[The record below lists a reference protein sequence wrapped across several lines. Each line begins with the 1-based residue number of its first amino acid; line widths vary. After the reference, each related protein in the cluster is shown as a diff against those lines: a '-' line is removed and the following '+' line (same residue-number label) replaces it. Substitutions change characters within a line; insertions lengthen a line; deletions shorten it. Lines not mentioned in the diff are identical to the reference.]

1 MTKTYSELVPAVEQI
16 EIQYSMD
23 AHAEEAIFNAV
34 AKLKAGTYL
43 EIGTAYGRTLFLA
56 GNAAEG
62 RDIKCYG
69 IDNLSLLKPNGG
81 EAQLRA
87 SFKDLNNVE
96 LIISNSDV
104 APWDKPID
112 ILVIDGCHIAS
123 EVKKDYE
130 KYIPFLKSGGL
141 LFIDDWSDTGIDT
154 DYLPK
159 NAHWGIAYYG
169 KQMTQG
175 WAEIEI
181 SGSRAK
187 CFIKP

>member
-1 MTKTYSELVPAVEQI
+1 MTIWNEVKTEMEKIDVI
-16 EIQYSMD
+16 YSMD
-23 AHAEEAIFNAV
+23 EHSEEAIFNAV
-34 AKLKAGTYL
+34 SELKEGVYL

-56 GNAAEG
+56 GNAAKG

-69 IDNLSLLKPNGG
+69 IDNLSLLGGAAG
-81 EAQLRA
+81 EAKLRE
-87 SFKDLNNVE
+87 SFNGLDNVE

-104 APWDKPID
+104 APWDKEVD

-141 LFIDDWSDTGIDT
+141 LFIDDWCDTGIDT
-154 DYLPK
+154 DINPK

-169 KQMTQG
+169 KQMTEG
-175 WAEIEI
+175 WEEFVIE
-181 SGSRAK
+181 GSRAK
-187 CFIKP
+187 CFKKP